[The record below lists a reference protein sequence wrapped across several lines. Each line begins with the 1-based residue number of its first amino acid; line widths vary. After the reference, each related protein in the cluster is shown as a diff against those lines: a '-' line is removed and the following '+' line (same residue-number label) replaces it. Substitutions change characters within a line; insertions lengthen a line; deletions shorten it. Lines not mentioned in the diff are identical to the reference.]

1 MLNDDITSGY
11 RRPVISNHEKPHPMI
26 PEDLIFCLLKVCD
39 KTNPKRWSDD
49 KTCSV
54 PCGFLTQ
61 ATVDLSHGGW
71 GALHGPACWRSPGG
85 PAPRFTFAISCPS
98 LLEPAEESFWA
109 LGIGHL

>member
-11 RRPVISNHEKPHPMI
+11 RRPVLSNHEKPHPMI

-61 ATVDLSHGGW
+61 AMVDLSHRG
-71 GALHGPACWRSPGG
+71 
-85 PAPRFTFAISCPS
+85 
-98 LLEPAEESFWA
+98 
-109 LGIGHL
+109 

>member
-11 RRPVISNHEKPHPMI
+11 RRPVLSNHEKPHPMI

-61 ATVDLSHGGW
+61 ATANLSHRG
-71 GALHGPACWRSPGG
+71 
-85 PAPRFTFAISCPS
+85 
-98 LLEPAEESFWA
+98 
-109 LGIGHL
+109 